1 MKGVFIT
8 GANGNVGSRLT
19 KEYLTGSNYKLFLLV
34 RGKSQQDATDR
45 LKKALAFWE
54 VPFEQYPDRIEV
66 LCGDITQPDLG
77 LMPDQIAAIQDRVH
91 LFIHAASNIR
101 LDLTVED
108 ARRMI
113 LGGTQNAYRL
123 SQNFSHLERFGFIS
137 TMEVI
142 GRYKGLVKEEFLTSY
157 KLDFLNTYEIA
168 KFEAEEFL
176 KQEIESGASISLFR
190 PTMVVGE
197 AATGKALGFQSFY
210 MMVEKML
217 LNPDYP
223 ILPKGPPV
231 DTIPVDILAQGI
243 VKLMEYP
250 DARGQVYHLAQG
262 LADPITFP
270 EFISELQSILE
281 TRLHRKIR
289 RPIYIAPIFHRI
301 LLTTLSK
308 ITWGRLRRFFRVQ
321 LIFIKFAGL
330 SWKVDNQKTRGT
342 LKILGVSWPPLKQYL
357 PILIGYYLE
366 HRDKNKLPF

>member
-8 GANGNVGSRLT
+8 GANGNVGSRLA
-19 KEYLTGSNYKLFLLV
+19 KEYLIHSNHKLFLLV

-45 LKKALAFWE
+45 LKKVLAFWD
-54 VPFEQYPDRIEV
+54 VPFVQFQDRIEV

-77 LMPDQIAAIQDRVH
+77 LMPDQITARRDQVH
-91 LFIHAASNIR
+91 LFLHAASNIR

-123 SQNFSHLERFGFIS
+123 SRNFAHLERFGFIS

-142 GRYKGLVKEEFLTSY
+142 GRYEGLVKEEFLTDY
-157 KLDFLNTYEIA
+157 KLDFINNYEVA

-176 KQEIESGASISLFR
+176 RQEIESGAAVSIFR

-217 LNPDYP
+217 LAPDYP

-231 DTIPVDILAQGI
+231 DTIPVDILAEGI

-250 DARGQVYHLAQG
+250 DARSQIYHFGQG
-262 LADPITFP
+262 LDDAITFP
-270 EFISELQSILE
+270 EFITELQSILE

-289 RPIYIAPIFHRI
+289 RPLYVTPIFHKM
-301 LLTTLSK
+301 LLGALSK
-308 ITWGRLRRFFRVQ
+308 ITWGRLRRFLRIQ

-330 SWKVDNQKTRGT
+330 SWNVDNHKTRNTLGT
-342 LKILGVSWPPLKQYL
+342 LGMKWPRLKQYL
-357 PILIGYYLE
+357 PVLINYYLE
-366 HRDKNKLPF
+366 HRDENKLPF

>member
-8 GANGNVGSRLT
+8 GANGNVGSRLA
-19 KEYLTGSNYKLFLLV
+19 KEYLIHSNYKLFLLV
-34 RGKSQQDATDR
+34 RGKSQQQATDR
-45 LKKALAFWE
+45 LKKVLAFWD
-54 VPFEQYPDRIEV
+54 VPVVQFQDRIEV

-77 LMPDQIAAIQDRVH
+77 LMPDQITALRDQVH
-91 LFIHAASNIR
+91 LFLHAASNIR
-101 LDLTVED
+101 LDLSIED

-113 LGGTQNAYRL
+113 LSGTQNAYRL
-123 SQNFSHLERFGFIS
+123 SRNFPHLERFGFIS

-142 GRYKGLVKEEFLTSY
+142 GRYEGLVKEEFLTDY
-157 KLDFLNTYEIA
+157 KLDFINNYEVA

-176 KQEIESGASISLFR
+176 RQEIESGASVSIFR

-217 LNPDYP
+217 LDPDYP

-231 DTIPVDILAQGI
+231 DTIPVDILTEGI

-250 DARGQVYHLAQG
+250 DARSQIYHFGQG
-262 LADPITFP
+262 LDDSITFP
-270 EFISELQSILE
+270 EFITELQSILE

-289 RPIYIAPIFHRI
+289 RPLYVTPTFHRM
-301 LLTTLSK
+301 LLGALSK
-308 ITWGRLRRFFRVQ
+308 ITWGRLRRFLRIQ

-330 SWKVDNQKTRGT
+330 CWKIDNHKTRNTVGT
-342 LKILGVSWPPLKQYL
+342 LGVKWPRLKQYL
-357 PILIGYYLE
+357 PTLINYYLE
-366 HRDKNKLPF
+366 HRDENKLPF

>member
-8 GANGNVGSRLT
+8 GANGNVGSRLAM
-19 KEYLTGSNYKLFLLV
+19 EYLAHSNYKLFLLV
-34 RGKSQQDATDR
+34 RGKSHQQATDR
-45 LKKALAFWE
+45 LKKALAFWD
-54 VPFEQYPDRIEV
+54 VPSEQFQDRIEV

-77 LMPDQIAAIQDRVH
+77 LMPDQITALRDQVH

-123 SQNFSHLERFGFIS
+123 SRNFPHLERFGFIS

-142 GRYKGLVKEEFLTSY
+142 GRYEGLVKEEFLTDY
-157 KLDFLNTYEIA
+157 KLDFINNYEVA

-176 KQEIESGASISLFR
+176 RQQIESGASISIFR

-231 DTIPVDILAQGI
+231 DTIPVDILTQGI

-250 DARGQVYHLAQG
+250 DARNQIYHFGQG
-262 LADPITFP
+262 LGDSITFP
-270 EFISELQSILE
+270 EFITELQSILE
-281 TRLHRKIR
+281 TQLHRKIR
-289 RPIYIAPIFHRI
+289 RPLYVTPAFHRM
-301 LLTTLSK
+301 LLGALSK
-308 ITWGRLRRFFRVQ
+308 VTWGRTKRFFRIQ

-330 SWKVDNQKTRGT
+330 SWKVDNQKTRNT
-342 LKILGVSWPPLKQYL
+342 LETLGVNWPRLKQYL
-357 PILIGYYLE
+357 PILINYYLE
-366 HRDKNKLPF
+366 HRDENKLPF

>member
-8 GANGNVGSRLT
+8 GASGNVGSRLA
-19 KEYLTGSNYKLFLLV
+19 KEYLTCSNYKLFLLV
-34 RGKSQQDATDR
+34 RGKSQQHATDR
-45 LKKALAFWE
+45 LKKVLAFWE
-54 VPFEQYPDRIEV
+54 VPFEQYRDRIEA

-77 LMPDQIAAIQDRVH
+77 LTTDQIAAISDQVH

-123 SQNFSHLERFGFIS
+123 SRNFPHLERFGFIS

-142 GRYKGLVKEEFLTSY
+142 GRYEGLVKEEFLTNY
-157 KLDFLNTYEIA
+157 KLDFINTYEMA

-176 KQEIESGASISLFR
+176 RQQIESGASISIYR

-217 LNPDYP
+217 LDPDYP
-223 ILPKGPPV
+223 ILPIGPPV

-250 DARGQVYHLAQG
+250 DARNQVYHFAQG
-262 LADPITFP
+262 LDDPITFP
-270 EFISELQSILE
+270 EFIAELQSILE
-281 TRLHRKIR
+281 AQLHRKIR
-289 RPIYIAPIFHRI
+289 RPLYVTPIFHR
-301 LLTTLSK
+301 LLLGVLSK
-308 ITWGRLRRFFRVQ
+308 VTWGRLRRFFRVQ

-330 SWKVDNQKTRGT
+330 SWSVDNQKTRNT
-342 LKILGVSWPPLKQYL
+342 LRTLGVNWPRISQYL
-357 PILIGYYLE
+357 PTLIGYYLK
-366 HRDKNKLPF
+366 HRDENKLPF